1 MSTPVT
7 QLPPTTAPPGN
18 VRHDEDQIVADVLS
32 EMQSERHPA
41 QMPPSPSPQIP
52 ATAPPQIV
60 QQYMLPSQLPSS
72 HSSSM
77 YGHHQQSDKIFGVI
91 EKEHAI
97 RAAIAALVA
106 LVLFYPE
113 SLSSVY
119 VKIPS
124 IGTHLEQNDKLVRA
138 LLLAVLLYV
147 LMWKLNI

>member
-1 MSTPVT
+1 MASMSTPVT

-41 QMPPSPSPQIP
+41 HSSPSTPPPP
-52 ATAPPQIV
+52 APPPQIV
-60 QQYMLPSQLPSS
+60 QQYMLPSQLPSP
-72 HSSSM
+72 SM
-77 YGHHQQSDKIFGVI
+77 YGQQHSSEKIFGVI

-97 RAAIAALVA
+97 RAAVAALVA

-119 VKIPS
+119 GKIPTLGS
-124 IGTHLEQNDKLVRA
+124 HLEQYDKLVRA

-147 LMWKLNI
+147 LMWKLNV